1 MRGLMRQLRAA
12 SFLAICLLP
21 ALASGQNFERELYH
35 AEVCNEGQIGVDV
48 AVAYTDFG
56 FINEFFAVHGWQFV
70 RSGECKTI
78 FSHWYAPQNLFSFQ
92 SFPLHI
98 AFGFTDSTG
107 VWGAAMVDPPDGI
120 ARSRARLCVHRQG
133 FSYEVIADDP
143 QRACTGA
150 GEFLIPASIVWEPT
164 SPAAY
169 PTEFND
175 EWGPPETFTV
185 ALGRD
190 DRAIPMGPQTS
201 SAPPRANDDVR
212 VDVGPSEKGNLLT
225 GNEVTRYGAEWR
237 FADGRRVPDT
247 LIVRATGRPPLAP
260 KEQHSIDE
268 PPIAALRRRIRDVV
282 SSFATCR
289 TQEFPAHAVSVSG
302 FALNEWGVVSA
313 RETDVML
320 VGGEPI
326 EAEILRAAALANL
339 DLARATIRSD
349 GTCVALVIP
358 CRDGAQCGEHFG
370 TAGHSATVNPW
381 TLNLASASD
390 ASNVLDALREI
401 APYYADGRPEIR

>member
-1 MRGLMRQLRAA
+1 MHQLRAA
-12 SFLAICLLP
+12 LFVAVSLLP
-21 ALASGQNFERELYH
+21 ALASAQYFERELYH

-70 RSGECKTI
+70 RPGECKTI

-107 VWGAAMVDPPDGI
+107 VWGVAMVEPPDGI
-120 ARSRARLCVHRQG
+120 ARSQSRLCVHRQG

-143 QRACTGA
+143 QKACTGP

-185 ALGRD
+185 ALGPN

-201 SAPPRANDDVR
+201 SAPARVTDNVR
-212 VDVGPSEKGNLLT
+212 VVDASPNAKGWLLT
-225 GNEVTRYGAEWR
+225 GYEVTRYGDEWR
-237 FADGRRVPDT
+237 FADGRPVPDT
-247 LIVRATGRPPLAP
+247 LIVAATGLPPLAP
-260 KEQHSIDE
+260 SWQRSIDE
-268 PPIAALRRRIRDVV
+268 ALIAPHLQRIRDVV
-282 SSFATCR
+282 RSFPTCR
-289 TQEFPAHAVSVSG
+289 TEEFPAHDVAVSG
-302 FALNEWGVVSA
+302 FELNDWGVVRSW
-313 RETDVML
+313 ETDIVSL
-320 VGGEPI
+320 GGEPTKI
-326 EAEILRAAALANL
+326 ESLRAAALANL
-339 DLARATIRSD
+339 DLAAAAVRSD
-349 GTCVALVIP
+349 GTCVHLAIRCP
-358 CRDGAQCGEHFG
+358 GKAQCVESLG
-370 TAGHSATVNPW
+370 TAGHSATVTPW
-381 TLNLASASD
+381 MLTLASAGEAND
-390 ASNVLDALREI
+390 VLEALRQI
-401 APYYADGRPEIR
+401 ALYYPDGSPRIE